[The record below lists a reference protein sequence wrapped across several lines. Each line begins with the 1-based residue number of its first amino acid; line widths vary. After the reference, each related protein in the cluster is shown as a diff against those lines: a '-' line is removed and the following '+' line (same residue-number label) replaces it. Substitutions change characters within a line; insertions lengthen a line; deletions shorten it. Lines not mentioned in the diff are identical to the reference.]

1 MQIDIDSLETYNAL
15 ARDGAQSAAAS
26 LSQLTGIDTHV
37 EVTNVSLMTPSDL
50 EFEYVGGE
58 FSGVRI
64 ELGDALDGE
73 TLLTFDEEAR
83 DVIAETLA
91 PDGTER
97 LQESSIKEVGN
108 IMTSG
113 FIDGWA
119 DHLETTIDIS
129 PPTFLSGS
137 GTDVLAA
144 SAAAE
149 DEQVFV
155 FRSRVES
162 AAEAIDFHILF
173 VPERDSLIEA
183 LGPTGEESIS
193 FEKLEVFNEM
203 TAAGSEN
210 AADNITTMTGIDAD
224 LEVNRMSFVPI
235 DDVPAAVG
243 DRRYIGTVMEFTG
256 KPSGYLVILFDHPS
270 AEAIVDALVP
280 METDGNWS
288 EMEQSAVKE
297 LGNIMTSGFID
308 GWANVLESSIDHS
321 PPEFVSDMG
330 SSIMS
335 PIVGRMAR
343 TQEHAFL
350 LDSMIRTDDDGT
362 FHCEI
367 LALPDESELREVLQ
381 DLLVERADRT
391 HVDPSEVF

>member
-203 TAAGSEN
+203 TKHGAEQAAE
-210 AADNITTMTGIDAD
+210 NITTMTGLETDV
-224 LEVNRMSFVPI
+224 EVNRMSFVPI

-321 PPEFVSDMG
+321 PPEFVCDMG

>member
-1 MQIDIDSLETYNAL
+1 MQIDIDSLETYNTL
-15 ARDGAQSAAAS
+15 ARDGAQSAAES

-37 EVTNVSLMTPSDL
+37 QVTNVSLMTPGDL
-50 EFEYVGGE
+50 EYEYVGSE

-64 ELGDALDGE
+64 ELGGALTGE
-73 TLLTFDEEAR
+73 TLLTFDEAAR
-83 DVIAETLA
+83 SVIAGTLA
-91 PDGTER
+91 PEEPTDIR
-97 LQESSIKEVGN
+97 RSSIEEVGN

-119 DHLETTIDIS
+119 DHLQTTIDIS

-137 GTDVLAA
+137 GADVLAA

-162 AAEAIDFHILF
+162 AAESIDFHILF

-183 LGPTGEESIS
+183 LGPTGEESVS

-203 TAAGSEN
+203 TKHGAEQAAE
-210 AADNITTMTGIDAD
+210 NITTMTGLETDV
-224 LEVNRMSFVPI
+224 EVNRMSFVPI
-235 DDVPAAVG
+235 DDVPATVG
-243 DRRYIGTVMEFTG
+243 DRRYIGTVMEYTG
-256 KPSGYLVILFDHPS
+256 KPSGYLAILFDQPS
-270 AEAIVDALVP
+270 AEAVVDALVP
-280 METDGNWS
+280 METEGEWS

-350 LDSMIRTDDDGT
+350 LDSMIHTDGDGA

-367 LALPDESELREVLQ
+367 LALPDESELREVLRE
-381 DLLVERADRT
+381 LLVERADRT
-391 HVDPSEVF
+391 QVDPSEVF

>member
-15 ARDGAQSAAAS
+15 ARDGAQSAAES

-37 EVTNVSLMTPSDL
+37 EVTNVSLMTPADL
-50 EFEYVGGE
+50 EYEYVGGE

-64 ELGDALDGE
+64 DLGGALSGE
-73 TLLTFDEEAR
+73 TILTFDAAAREA
-83 DVIAETLA
+83 ITGTLA
-91 PDGTER
+91 PGSSEEMQR
-97 LQESSIKEVGN
+97 SSIEEVGN

-113 FIDGWA
+113 FVDGWA
-119 DHLETTIDIS
+119 EHLEAVIDIS
-129 PPTFLSGS
+129 PPRFLEGSGS
-137 GTDVLAA
+137 DVLTAFDA
-144 SAAAE
+144 DD
-149 DEQVFV
+149 DEQLFV

-162 AAEAIDFHILF
+162 ASEAIDFHILL
-173 VPERDSLIEA
+173 VPERHSFVEA
-183 LGPTGEESIS
+183 LDPTDEESVS
-193 FEKLEVFNEM
+193 FEKFAVFNEM
-203 TAAGSEN
+203 TKHGAERAAE
-210 AADNITTMTGIDAD
+210 NITTMTG
-224 LEVNRMSFVPI
+224 LETDVEINRMSFVPI
-235 DDVPAAVG
+235 DEVPAEVG
-243 DRRYIGTVMEFTG
+243 DRRYIGTVMEFNG
-256 KPSGYLVILFDHPS
+256 KPSGYLVILFDRPS
-270 AEAIVDALVP
+270 AEAVVDALVP
-280 METDGNWS
+280 METDGEWS

-321 PPEFVSDMG
+321 PPTFVSDMG

-343 TQEHAFL
+343 TQEHAFV
-350 LDSMIRTDDDGT
+350 LDSMIRTNDDGV
-362 FHCEI
+362 FRCEM

>member
-203 TAAGSEN
+203 TKHGAEQAAE
-210 AADNITTMTGIDAD
+210 NITTMTGLETDV
-224 LEVNRMSFVPI
+224 EVNRMSFVPI

-256 KPSGYLVILFDHPS
+256 KPSGYLVILFDQPS
-270 AEAIVDALVP
+270 AEAVVDALVP
-280 METDGNWS
+280 METEGNWS
-288 EMEQSAVKE
+288 EIEQSAVKE
-297 LGNIMTSGFID
+297 LCNIMTSGFID

-321 PPEFVSDMG
+321 PPTFVSDMG

>member
-15 ARDGAQSAAAS
+15 ARDGAQSAAES

-64 ELGDALDGE
+64 ELGDALNGE

-83 DVIAETLA
+83 SVIAETLA

-97 LQESSIKEVGN
+97 LQQSSIEEVGN

-203 TAAGSEN
+203 TKHGAEQAAE
-210 AADNITTMTGIDAD
+210 NITTMTGLETDV
-224 LEVNRMSFVPI
+224 EVNRMSFVPI

>member
-1 MQIDIDSLETYNAL
+1 MQIDIAALETYNAL
-15 ARDGAQSAAAS
+15 AQDGARSAAES
-26 LSQLTGIDTHV
+26 LSQLTGIDTRV
-37 EVTNVSLMTPSDL
+37 EVTNVSLMAPSDL
-50 EFEYVGGE
+50 EYEYVGGE
-58 FSGVRI
+58 FSGVRV
-64 ELGDALDGE
+64 ELEGALAGE
-73 TLLTFDEEAR
+73 TLLTFDEAAG
-83 DVIAETLA
+83 DVIAETLV

-97 LQESSIKEVGN
+97 LRRSSIEEIGN

-129 PPTFLSGS
+129 PPTFLEGSGS
-137 GTDVLAA
+137 DVLAA
-144 SAAAE
+144 SSTT
-149 DEQVFV
+149 DGEQVFV
-155 FRSRVES
+155 FRSRMES
-162 AAEAIDFHILF
+162 AAEPIDFHILF
-173 VPERDSLIEA
+173 VPERDSLIGA
-183 LGPTGEESIS
+183 LGTTGEESIP

-203 TAAGSEN
+203 TKRGAEQAA
-210 AADNITTMTGIDAD
+210 ANITTMTGLETDV
-224 LEVNRMSFVPI
+224 EVNRMSFVPI

-243 DRRYIGTVMEFTG
+243 DRRYIGTVMEYTG
-256 KPSGYLVILFDHPS
+256 KPSGYLAILFDHPS
-270 AEAIVDALVP
+270 AEAVVDALVP
-280 METDGNWS
+280 MDTEGEWS
-288 EMEQSAVKE
+288 EMEQSAIKE

-335 PIVGRMAR
+335 PIVGRMAQ

-350 LDSMIRTDDDGT
+350 LDSMIHTDDDGA

-381 DLLVERADRT
+381 ELLVERADRT
-391 HVDPSEVF
+391 QVDPSEVF

>member
-1 MQIDIDSLETYNAL
+1 MQIDIDSLETYNTL
-15 ARDGAQSAAAS
+15 ARDGAQSAAES

-37 EVTNVSLMTPSDL
+37 EVTNVSLMTPGDL
-50 EFEYVGGE
+50 EYEYVGSE

-64 ELGDALDGE
+64 ELGGALTGE
-73 TLLTFDEEAR
+73 TLLTFDEAAR
-83 DVIAETLA
+83 SVIAGTLA
-91 PDGTER
+91 PEEPTDIR
-97 LQESSIKEVGN
+97 RSSIEEVGN

-119 DHLETTIDIS
+119 DHLQTTIDIS

-137 GTDVLAA
+137 GADVLAA

-162 AAEAIDFHILF
+162 AAESIDFHILF

-183 LGPTGEESIS
+183 LGPTGEESVS

-203 TAAGSEN
+203 TKHGAEQAAE
-210 AADNITTMTGIDAD
+210 NITTMTGLETDV
-224 LEVNRMSFVPI
+224 EVNRMSFVPI
-235 DDVPAAVG
+235 DDVPATVG
-243 DRRYIGTVMEFTG
+243 DRRYIGTVMEYTG
-256 KPSGYLVILFDHPS
+256 KPSGYLAILFDQPS
-270 AEAIVDALVP
+270 AEAVVDALVP
-280 METDGNWS
+280 METEGEWS

-350 LDSMIRTDDDGT
+350 LDSMIHTDGDGA

-367 LALPDESELREVLQ
+367 LALPDESELREVLRE
-381 DLLVERADRT
+381 LLVERADRT
-391 HVDPSEVF
+391 QVDPSEVF

>member
-203 TAAGSEN
+203 TKHGAEQAAE
-210 AADNITTMTGIDAD
+210 NITTMTGLETDV
-224 LEVNRMSFVPI
+224 EVNRMSFVPI

>member
-1 MQIDIDSLETYNAL
+1 MQIDIDSLETYNTL
-15 ARDGAQSAAAS
+15 ARDGAQSAAES

-37 EVTNVSLMTPSDL
+37 EVTNVSLMTPADL
-50 EFEYVGGE
+50 EYEYVGGG

-64 ELGDALDGE
+64 ELGGALAGE
-73 TLLTFDEEAR
+73 TILTFDEEAR
-83 DVIAETLA
+83 DAITETLT
-91 PDGTER
+91 PDGCAEMR
-97 LQESSIKEVGN
+97 QSSIEEAGN
-108 IMTSG
+108 IMASG

-119 DHLETTIDIS
+119 DHLNAIIDIS
-129 PPTFLSGS
+129 PPRFLEGS

-144 SAAAE
+144 SAADE

-162 AAEAIDFHILF
+162 AAEAIDFHILL
-173 VPERDSLIEA
+173 VPERDSLVEA
-183 LGPTGEESIS
+183 LGSTSEESVS
-193 FEKLEVFNEM
+193 FEKFEVFNEM
-203 TAAGSEN
+203 TKHGAEQAAE
-210 AADNITTMTGIDAD
+210 NITTMTGLETDV
-224 LEVNRMSFVPI
+224 EVNRMSFVPI
-235 DDVPAAVG
+235 DQVPAEVG
-243 DRRYIGTVMEFTG
+243 DKRYIGTVMEYTG

-270 AEAIVDALVP
+270 AEAVVDALVP
-280 METDGNWS
+280 METDGEWS
-288 EMEQSAVKE
+288 EMEQSAIKE

-321 PPEFVSDMG
+321 PPTFVSDMG

-350 LDSMIRTDDDGT
+350 LDSMIHTDDDGA
-362 FHCEI
+362 FRCEMF
-367 LALPDESELREVLQ
+367 ALPDETELREVLR

>member
-203 TAAGSEN
+203 TKHGAEQAAE
-210 AADNITTMTGIDAD
+210 NITTMTGLETDV
-224 LEVNRMSFVPI
+224 EVNRMSFVPI

-350 LDSMIRTDDDGT
+350 LDSMIRTDYDGT

>member
-1 MQIDIDSLETYNAL
+1 MQIDIDSLETYNTL
-15 ARDGAQSAAAS
+15 ARDGAQSAAES

-37 EVTNVSLMTPSDL
+37 EVTNVSLMTPGDL
-50 EFEYVGGE
+50 EYEYVGSE

-64 ELGDALDGE
+64 ELGGALTGE
-73 TLLTFDEEAR
+73 TLLTFDEAAR
-83 DVIAETLA
+83 SVIAGTLA
-91 PDGTER
+91 PEEPTDIR
-97 LQESSIKEVGN
+97 RSSIEEVGN

-119 DHLETTIDIS
+119 DHLQTTIDIS

-137 GTDVLAA
+137 GADVLAA

-162 AAEAIDFHILF
+162 AAESIDFHILF

-183 LGPTGEESIS
+183 LGPTGEESVS

-203 TAAGSEN
+203 TKHGAEQAAE
-210 AADNITTMTGIDAD
+210 NITTMTGLETDV
-224 LEVNRMSFVPI
+224 EVNRMSFVPI
-235 DDVPAAVG
+235 DDVPATVG
-243 DRRYIGTVMEFTG
+243 DRRYIGTVMEYTG
-256 KPSGYLVILFDHPS
+256 KPSGYLAILFDQPS
-270 AEAIVDALVP
+270 AEAVVDALVP
-280 METDGNWS
+280 MATEGEWS

-350 LDSMIRTDDDGT
+350 LDSMIHTDGDGA

-367 LALPDESELREVLQ
+367 LALPDESALREVLRE
-381 DLLVERADRT
+381 LLV
-391 HVDPSEVF
+391 